1 MLEVDTQ
8 GKRAG
13 RGAYLCRKLPCCETA
28 LQPGRLSQA
37 LKCQV
42 AAAEVATLK
51 DKVLTLIEE
60 TVAESERA
68 PLDGA
73 GTQR

>member
-1 MLEVDTQ
+1 
-8 GKRAG
+8 
-13 RGAYLCRKLPCCETA
+13 
-28 LQPGRLSQA
+28 
-37 LKCQV
+37 V

-68 PLDGA
+68 PQDGA